1 MPVTFGPRLPGSAG
15 TGRLRPPPTG
25 NLFLLFFQDRHLAIS
40 PESNPAPV
48 DQDRELLHR
57 LGYAQ
62 ELKRRMSGFSNY
74 AISLSIICILA
85 GGITSFP
92 VGLCSVGGAS
102 VGLGWPLMSLV
113 ALAFAATMA
122 QVASA
127 FPTAGGL
134 YHWSSL
140 LGGRGWGWATAWINL
155 IGLILVIAAINV
167 ATVQFTLAAFAPLL
181 GLDDTQVGELLAILV
196 GDAPLHEWLQG
207 TGTGGLLLAGQ
218 LLAVAVISAT
228 HALFNHRGIE
238 LTTRLTDFSGY
249 LILVVSVVL
258 TVALLWWAPGYD
270 FSRLITLTNVTGMPG
285 EAAVWPRT
293 ESLGWAF
300 ALGLLLPAYTITGFD
315 ASAHAAEETVGASAA
330 VPRGIMRSVL
340 VSGLMGWVMLC
351 AVVLAIP
358 DLDAAVNQGSNVFFW
373 TLEQTLPA
381 WLRFSLLGAICLA
394 QYLCGLAAL
403 TSTSR
408 MVYAFARDGGLPR
421 SDWLRQVSH
430 RFRTPAVAI
439 WIAAAVSVAITAV
452 VPYLAITAVA
462 VVFVYV
468 SYLMPTLA
476 GLPAYGRHWTVM
488 GPWNIGPL
496 YRPLGVLCVLAGIGL
511 IVIGVQP
518 PNEIA
523 QLVIPG
529 TVCLLTVYWWV
540 WKRNHFVGP
549 PTGKITAERKAE
561 IASEERSL
569 GE

>member
-1 MPVTFGPRLPGSAG
+1 LT
-15 TGRLRPPPTG
+15 
-25 NLFLLFFQDRHLAIS
+25 IS
-40 PESNPAPV
+40 PEPDPAV
-48 DQDRELLHR
+48 LDQDRELLHR

-102 VGLGWPLMSLV
+102 VGLGWPLMSLI

-155 IGLILVIAAINV
+155 IGLILVIAGINV
-167 ATVQFTLAAFAPLL
+167 GTVQFFLAAFSPLWGLEESQIGGLL
-181 GLDDTQVGELLAILV
+181 GLLVSETPVRGWWLGSGAEGVLLT
-196 GDAPLHEWLQG
+196 LQF
-207 TGTGGLLLAGQ
+207 
-218 LLAVAVISAT
+218 LAVTLMTAS

-249 LILVVSVVL
+249 LILVVSMLL
-258 TVALLWWAPGYD
+258 TLAMLGSADEYAW
-270 FSRLITLTNVTGMPG
+270 SRLVTLVNVTGQP
-285 EAAVWPRT
+285 EAAAVWPRT

-315 ASAHAAEETVGASAA
+315 ASAHAAEETVGAATA
-330 VPRGIMRSVL
+330 VPRGILQSVL
-340 VSGLMGWVMLC
+340 VSGLLGWVMLI
-351 AVVLAIP
+351 AVILAIP
-358 DLDAAVNQGSNVFFW
+358 DMDGAVQQGSNAFFW
-373 TLEQTLPA
+373 ILEQRLPG
-381 WLRFSLLGAICLA
+381 WLRFGLLGGICLA

-408 MVYAFARDGGLPR
+408 MVFAFARDGGLPR
-421 SDWLRQVSH
+421 SPWIRQVSK

-439 WIAAAVSVAITAV
+439 WVAAAVSVAITAL
-452 VPYLAITAVA
+452 VPYLTITAVA

-476 GLPAYGRHWTVM
+476 GLWAYGRSWTAM
-488 GPWNIGPL
+488 GPWNMGAW
-496 YRPLGVLCVLAGIGL
+496 YRPLGVLCLVAGVAL
-511 IVIGVQP
+511 IAIGVQP
-518 PNEIA
+518 PNEIGRV
-523 QLVIPG
+523 VIPG
-529 TVCLLTVYWWV
+529 TVLGLAGYWWV
-540 WKRNHFVGP
+540 WKRKHFQGP
-549 PTGKITAERKAE
+549 PQGGLSVSRQAE
-561 IASEERSL
+561 IAAEERAL
-569 GE
+569 EV

>member
-1 MPVTFGPRLPGSAG
+1 VATSPD
-15 TGRLRPPPTG
+15 PPPAS
-25 NLFLLFFQDRHLAIS
+25 L
-40 PESNPAPV
+40 

-57 LGYAQ
+57 LGYSQ

-102 VGLGWPLMSLV
+102 VGLGWPLMSLI

-181 GLDDTQVGELLAILV
+181 GLDAARIGELLGFLV
-196 GDAPLHEWLQG
+196 GDAPVKAWLLGSGEGG
-207 TGTGGLLLAGQ
+207 TWLAWQ
-218 LLAVAVISAT
+218 FLAVALMTAS

-249 LILVVSVVL
+249 LILVVSVLL
-258 TVALLWWAPGYD
+258 TLALLASAGEFDW
-270 FSRLITLTNVTGMPG
+270 SRLITLVNVTGQP
-285 EAAVWPRT
+285 EAAAVWPRT

-315 ASAHAAEETVGASAA
+315 ASAHAAEETVGAATA
-330 VPRGIMRSVL
+330 VPRGIVQSVL
-340 VSGLMGWVMLC
+340 VSGLMGWVMLI
-351 AVVLAIP
+351 AVILAIP
-358 DLDAAVNQGSNVFFW
+358 DMEAAVQQGSNAFFW
-373 TLEQTLPA
+373 ILEQRLPG
-381 WLRFSLLGAICLA
+381 WLRFGLLGGICLA

-408 MVYAFARDGGLPR
+408 MVFAFARDGGLPR
-421 SDWLRQVSH
+421 SPWLRHVSR

-439 WIAAAVSVAITAV
+439 WVAALVSVLITAV
-452 VPYLAITAVA
+452 IPYLAITAVA

-476 GLPAYGRHWTVM
+476 GLRAYGGSWRVM
-488 GPWNIGPL
+488 GPWSIGPL
-496 YRPLGVLCVLAGIGL
+496 YRPLGFVCLVAGVGL
-511 IVIGVQP
+511 IGIGVQP
-518 PNEIA
+518 PNEIGRW
-523 QLVIPG
+523 VIPG
-529 TVCLLTVYWWV
+529 TVFLLAGYWWV
-540 WKRNHFVGP
+540 WKRKHFRGP
-549 PTGKITAERKAE
+549 PQGELSAGRRAE
-561 IASEERSL
+561 IAAEERAL
-569 GE
+569 ER

>member
-1 MPVTFGPRLPGSAG
+1 VATSPDPRPE
-15 TGRLRPPPTG
+15 
-25 NLFLLFFQDRHLAIS
+25 LL
-40 PESNPAPV
+40 

-62 ELKRRMSGFSNY
+62 ELQRRMSGFSNY

-92 VGLCSVGGAS
+92 VGLCSCGGAS
-102 VGLGWPLMSLV
+102 VGLGWPLMSLI

-181 GLDDTQVGELLAILV
+181 GLDDDRIGALLGFLV
-196 GDAPLHEWLQG
+196 GDAPVKAWMLGSSEGGTWLA
-207 TGTGGLLLAGQ
+207 LQ
-218 LLAVAVISAT
+218 LLAVAVMTAS

-249 LILVVSVVL
+249 LILAVSVLL
-258 TVALLWWAPGYD
+258 TLALLGSADTFEW
-270 FSRLITLTNVTGMPG
+270 SRLFTLVNVTGQP
-285 EAAVWPRT
+285 EAAAVWPRT
-293 ESLGWAF
+293 DSLGWAF

-315 ASAHAAEETVGASAA
+315 ASAHAAEETVGAATA
-330 VPRGIMRSVL
+330 VPRGILQSVL
-340 VSGLMGWVMLC
+340 VSGLMGWVMLM
-351 AVVLAIP
+351 AVILAIP
-358 DLDAAVNQGSNVFFW
+358 DMNAAVQQGSNVFFW
-373 TLEQTLPA
+373 ILEQRLPG
-381 WLRFSLLGAICLA
+381 WLRFGLLGGICLA

-408 MVYAFARDGGLPR
+408 MVFAFARDGGLPR
-421 SDWLRQVSH
+421 SPWLRQVSR

-439 WIAAAVSVAITAV
+439 WVAATVSVAITAL

-476 GLPAYGRHWTVM
+476 GLRAYGSSWREM

-496 YRPLGVLCVLAGIGL
+496 YRPLGIICLVAGVGL
-511 IVIGVQP
+511 IGIGVQP
-518 PNEIA
+518 PNEIGRW
-523 QLVIPG
+523 VIPG
-529 TVCLLTVYWWV
+529 TVMLLAGYWWI
-540 WKRNHFVGP
+540 WKRKHFAGP
-549 PTGKITAERKAE
+549 PQGELSASRRAE
-561 IASEERSL
+561 IAAEERAL
-569 GE
+569 ER

>member
-1 MPVTFGPRLPGSAG
+1 MAT
-15 TGRLRPPPTG
+15 
-25 NLFLLFFQDRHLAIS
+25 S
-40 PESNPAPV
+40 PEPIPASV

-92 VGLCSVGGAS
+92 VGLGSVGGAS

-122 QVASA
+122 QLASA

-134 YHWSSL
+134 YHWSSM
-140 LGGRGWGWATAWINL
+140 LGGRGWGWATAWFNL
-155 IGLILVIAAINV
+155 IGLITVIAAINV

-181 GLDDTQVGELLAILV
+181 GLDDARVGELLGVLM
-196 GDAPLHEWLQG
+196 GDAPVRAWLLG
-207 TGTGGLLLAGQ
+207 STGGGALLATQ
-218 LLAVAVISAT
+218 LLAVTLISAS

-249 LILVVSVVL
+249 LILVVSVLL
-258 TVALLWWAPGYD
+258 TAALLWWAPGFD
-270 FSRLITLTNVTGMPG
+270 LQRLVTLTNVTGQP
-285 EAAVWPRT
+285 EAAPVWPRT

-315 ASAHAAEETVGASAA
+315 ASAHSSEETVGAARA
-330 VPRGIMRSVL
+330 VPQGIIRSVL
-340 VSGLMGWVMLC
+340 VSGLMGWIMLV

-358 DLDAAVNQGSNVFFW
+358 DMDAAVQQGSNVFFW
-373 TLEQTLPA
+373 TLEQTLPV
-381 WLRFSLLGAICLA
+381 WLRFSLLAAICLA

-430 RFRTPAVAI
+430 RFRTPAVAV
-439 WIAAAVSVAITAV
+439 WVAAAISVAITAL

-462 VVFVYV
+462 VIFVYV
-468 SYLMPTLA
+468 SYLMPTLVA
-476 GLPAYGRHWTVM
+476 LGAHGRTWTEM
-488 GPWNIGPL
+488 GPWSVGAL
-496 YRPLGVLCVLAGIGL
+496 YRPLGVLCVLSGVAL

-518 PNEIA
+518 PNDIA
-523 QLVIPG
+523 QLVIPS
-529 TVCLLTVYWWV
+529 TVLLLTGYWWV
-540 WKRNHFVGP
+540 WKRKHFRGP
-549 PTGKITAERKAE
+549 PTGGISAQRQAE
-561 IASEERSL
+561 IAAEERAL
-569 GE
+569 DL

>member
-1 MPVTFGPRLPGSAG
+1 LQES
-15 TGRLRPPPTG
+15 
-25 NLFLLFFQDRHLAIS
+25 LLNTS
-40 PESNPAPV
+40 PESQPAAL

-62 ELKRRMSGFSNY
+62 ELQRRMSGFSNY

-102 VGLGWPLMSLV
+102 VGLGWPLMSLI

-167 ATVQFTLAAFAPLL
+167 ATVQFTLAAFAPWF
-181 GLDDTQVGELLAILV
+181 GLDDARTGELLGILV
-196 GDAPLHEWLQG
+196 GDAPVRAWLLG
-207 TGTGGLLLAGQ
+207 SGEGGSLLAMQ
-218 LLAVAVISAT
+218 LLAVALMTAS

-238 LTTRLTDFSGY
+238 LTTKLTDFSGY
-249 LILVVSVVL
+249 LILVVSVLL
-258 TVALLWWAPGYD
+258 TLALLGSAGEFDW
-270 FSRLITLTNVTGMPG
+270 SRLITLVNVTGQPDG
-285 EAAVWPRT
+285 AAVWPRT

-315 ASAHAAEETVGASAA
+315 ASAHTAEETVGAATA
-330 VPRGIMRSVL
+330 VPRGILQSVL
-340 VSGLMGWVMLC
+340 VSGLMGWVMLI
-351 AVVLAIP
+351 AVILAIP
-358 DLDAAVNQGSNVFFW
+358 DMHAAVQQGSNAFFW
-373 TLEQTLPA
+373 ILEQRLPG
-381 WLRFSLLGAICLA
+381 WLRFGLLAGICLA

-408 MVYAFARDGGLPR
+408 MVFAFARDGGLPR
-421 SDWLRQVSH
+421 SSWLRQVSK

-439 WIAAAVSVAITAV
+439 WIAAAVSVAITGL
-452 VPYLAITAVA
+452 VPYLTITAVA

-476 GLPAYGRHWTVM
+476 GLRAYGRSWTAM
-488 GPWNIGPL
+488 GPWDIGGW
-496 YRPLGVLCVLAGIGL
+496 YRPLGVLCLVAGVALIG
-511 IVIGVQP
+511 IGVQP
-518 PNEIA
+518 PNEIGRV
-523 QLVIPG
+523 VIPG
-529 TVCLLTVYWWV
+529 TVLGLAGYWWA
-540 WKRNHFVGP
+540 WKRKHFQGP
-549 PTGKITAERKAE
+549 PQGELSASRRAE
-561 IASEERSL
+561 IAAEERAL
-569 GE
+569 EG

>member
-1 MPVTFGPRLPGSAG
+1 VAT
-15 TGRLRPPPTG
+15 
-25 NLFLLFFQDRHLAIS
+25 S
-40 PESNPAPV
+40 PDPQPASL

-62 ELKRRMSGFSNY
+62 ELQRRMSGFSNY

-102 VGLGWPLMSLV
+102 VGLGWPLMSLI

-167 ATVQFTLAAFAPLL
+167 ATVQFALAAFAPLL
-181 GLDDTQVGELLAILV
+181 GLDDSRVGELLGFLV
-196 GDAPLHEWLQG
+196 GDAPVRAWLLDSGEGG
-207 TGTGGLLLAGQ
+207 TWLAWQ
-218 LLAVAVISAT
+218 LLAVAVMTAS

-249 LILVVSVVL
+249 LILVVSVLL
-258 TVALLWWAPGYD
+258 TLALLATAGEFEW
-270 FSRLITLTNVTGMPG
+270 SRLITLVNVTGQPAA
-285 EAAVWPRT
+285 AAVWPRT

-315 ASAHAAEETVGASAA
+315 ASAHAAEETVGAATA
-330 VPRGIMRSVL
+330 VPRGIVQSVL
-340 VSGLMGWVMLC
+340 VSGLMGWVMLI
-351 AVVLAIP
+351 AVILAIP
-358 DLDAAVNQGSNVFFW
+358 DMDAAVQQGSNAFFW
-373 TLEQTLPA
+373 ILEQRLPG
-381 WLRFSLLGAICLA
+381 WLRFGLLGGICLS

-408 MVYAFARDGGLPR
+408 MVFAFARDGGLPR
-421 SDWLRQVSH
+421 SPWLRRVSR

-439 WIAAAVSVAITAV
+439 WVAALVSVAITAV
-452 VPYLAITAVA
+452 IPYLAITAVA

-476 GLPAYGRHWTVM
+476 GLRAYGGRWQVM

-496 YRPLGVLCVLAGIGL
+496 YRPLGLVCLVAGVGL
-511 IVIGVQP
+511 IGIGVQP
-518 PNEIA
+518 PNEIGRW
-523 QLVIPG
+523 VIPA
-529 TVCLLTVYWWV
+529 TVLLLAGYWWV
-540 WKRNHFVGP
+540 WKRKHFAGP
-549 PTGKITAERKAE
+549 PQGAMSASRRAE
-561 IASEERSL
+561 IAAEERALEGSV
-569 GE
+569 GRGG

>member
-1 MPVTFGPRLPGSAG
+1 MATSPDPR
-15 TGRLRPPPTG
+15 
-25 NLFLLFFQDRHLAIS
+25 
-40 PESNPAPV
+40 PESL

-62 ELKRRMSGFSNY
+62 ELQRRMSGFSNY

-102 VGLGWPLMSLV
+102 VGLGWPLMSLI

-155 IGLILVIAAINV
+155 LGLILVLAAINV
-167 ATVQFTLAAFAPLL
+167 ATVQFTLAAFAPLF
-181 GLDDTQVGELLAILV
+181 GLDDSHVGGLLAVLV
-196 GDAPLHEWLQG
+196 GDTPLREWLSG
-207 TGTGGLLLAGQ
+207 SGSGSGLLAGQ
-218 LLAVAVISAT
+218 LLAVAVIAAS

-249 LILVVSVVL
+249 LILVVSVGL
-258 TVALLWWAPGYD
+258 TLALLWWAPGYD
-270 FSRLITLTNVTGMPG
+270 FERLLTLTNATGQPV

-315 ASAHAAEETVGASAA
+315 ASAHAAEETVGASQA
-330 VPRGIMRSVL
+330 VPQGIMRSVL
-340 VSGLMGWVMLC
+340 VSGLLGWVMLS

-358 DLDAAVNQGSNVFFW
+358 DFEAAVQQGSNVFFW
-373 TLEQTLPA
+373 TLEQVLPA
-381 WLRFSLLGAICLA
+381 WVRFSLLGAICVA

-430 RFRTPAVAI
+430 RYRTPAVAV
-439 WIAAAVSVAITAV
+439 WVAATVSVAITAV
-452 VPYLAITAVA
+452 VPYLTITAVA

-476 GLPAYGRHWTVM
+476 GLRAYGRTWQVM

-496 YRPLGVLCVLAGIGL
+496 YRPLGVVCLAAGLGL
-511 IVIGVQP
+511 IGIGVQP
-518 PNEIA
+518 PNEIGR
-523 QLVIPG
+523 LVIPG
-529 TVCLLTVYWWV
+529 TVFVLAGYWWI
-540 WKRNHFVGP
+540 WKRKHFTGP
-549 PTGKITAERKAE
+549 PQGELSASRRAE
-561 IASEERSL
+561 IAAEERAL
-569 GE
+569 EG